1 MWRSYAGFRGWLWGH
16 LIFRWA
22 RLGFLMLL
30 WWVYLLEQRVWF
42 YGPSNYIGL
51 EAQTEGTTSCLTT
64 LGCGHF
70 LDLFCAYL
78 STLWPVHIFKQF
90 IVLDTSHTY
99 LTWRAESGDFML
111 QDKMPTCRLNT
122 LLIDTQLFAVKL
134 PKKKKLFA
142 IKIKPVELHICVFF
156 WARHSFSSGFMTRDL
171 LGCIYLIDWEI
182 WFPLH
187 CRNLSIFQIY
197 PIHLFVEI
205 LTWSQTC
212 LEHRYQRDKWPNLK
226 ELIVKLIQIWI
237 CLLWKI
243 SVMKIF
249 YFSGIHWLRTPVCC
263 KSTEG
268 KVGYKLGE
276 HDKFCSITKWF
287 TQEFQWICFVCTS
300 ESLFV
305 NSMSNFI
312 LLLVLS
318 LCLVKGK
325 LSLNPE

>member
-22 RLGFLMLL
+22 RLGFLILFL
-30 WWVYLLEQRVWF
+30 WVYLLEQHVWF
-42 YGPSNYIGL
+42 YGPSNYKGL

-122 LLIDTQLFAVKL
+122 LLIDTQLFA
-134 PKKKKLFA
+134 F
-142 IKIKPVELHICVFF
+142 KIKPVELHISVFF
-156 WARHSFSSGFMTRDL
+156 WARHSFSSGFLTRDL

-182 WFPLH
+182 WFPPY
-187 CRNLSIFQIY
+187 CRNLHF
-197 PIHLFVEI
+197 HLFVDL

-237 CLLWKI
+237 CLL
-243 SVMKIF
+243 
-249 YFSGIHWLRTPVCC
+249 
-263 KSTEG
+263 
-268 KVGYKLGE
+268 
-276 HDKFCSITKWF
+276 
-287 TQEFQWICFVCTS
+287 
-300 ESLFV
+300 
-305 NSMSNFI
+305 
-312 LLLVLS
+312 
-318 LCLVKGK
+318 
-325 LSLNPE
+325 

>member
-16 LIFRWA
+16 LIFWWA

-64 LGCGHF
+64 LGCRHF

-134 PKKKKLFA
+134 PKKTQNYLPSKSNQLNY
-142 IKIKPVELHICVFF
+142 ISVF
-156 WARHSFSSGFMTRDL
+156 SFG
-171 LGCIYLIDWEI
+171 
-182 WFPLH
+182 H
-187 CRNLSIFQIY
+187 V
-197 PIHLFVEI
+197 IHLAQASWRE
-205 LTWSQTC
+205 TC
-212 LEHRYQRDKWPNLK
+212 WAA
-226 ELIVKLIQIWI
+226 
-237 CLLWKI
+237 
-243 SVMKIF
+243 
-249 YFSGIHWLRTPVCC
+249 
-263 KSTEG
+263 
-268 KVGYKLGE
+268 
-276 HDKFCSITKWF
+276 
-287 TQEFQWICFVCTS
+287 
-300 ESLFV
+300 
-305 NSMSNFI
+305 SM
-312 LLLVLS
+312 
-318 LCLVKGK
+318 
-325 LSLNPE
+325 